1 MKITVVGSTHIDFY
15 IRLPKLPSPGE
26 TVLGKEFIM
35 KPGGKG
41 ANQAIAVARLGG
53 ESYMV
58 SRVGNDIFGE
68 KLIENFKKNHV
79 DTKHVYID
87 NEAHTGTA
95 FILLDENTGENM
107 IAVAPGADNR
117 VSKEDIDKAIDTIKA
132 SKILLLQLE
141 IPIETVVYAA
151 KKAWENNVKVILNPA
166 PARPLP
172 DEIYRYV
179 HVITPNMIEVGHL
192 TNTVVKNID
201 DAIEAGK
208 KLVSK
213 GVEYVVVTMGARGS
227 LVISSNFVEHIP
239 AYKVKAVDTTG
250 AGDAF
255 NGALAVFLAEGKD
268 IVEAC
273 RLANAAAALKIT
285 RVGAQEGLPTR
296 EELINFLSK
305 YHNI

>member
-26 TVLGKEFIM
+26 TVLGREFIM

-41 ANQAIAVARLGG
+41 ANQAVAVARLGG

-58 SRVGNDIFGE
+58 SRVGNDVFGE
-68 KLIENFKKNHV
+68 KLIENFRKNRV
-79 DTKHVYID
+79 DTRHVYVD
-87 NEAHTGTA
+87 DTTHTGTA

-117 VSKEDIDKAIDTIKA
+117 VSREDIDKAIDTVKS

-141 IPIETVVYAA
+141 IPVETVVYAA

-179 HVITPNMIEVGHL
+179 YVITPNMIEVGHL
-192 TNTVVKNID
+192 TNTVVKDID
-201 DAIEAGK
+201 DAVEAGR
-208 KLVSK
+208 KLISK

-227 LVISSNFVEHIP
+227 LVISSNSVEHIP
-239 AYKVKAVDTTG
+239 AYKVKVVDTTG

-296 EELINFLSK
+296 EELINFLNK